1 MSTGCCARGSYL
13 VKEGLQLGPGQE
25 LAGALERHIHPQG
38 RPVYLHLEDGRMP
51 SAA

>member
-1 MSTGCCARGSYL
+1 MFTGCFALSSHL

-38 RPVYLHLEDGRMP
+38 RPVHLHN
-51 SAA
+51 